1 MLVDL
6 LISLRICL
14 SHCGFAYLIA
24 DLLISLQT
32 CLSYCR
38 LAYLI
43 ADLPRLLQTC
53 LDYCI
58 PVHIL
63 AMMMVTLILLQGV
76 EIKHKSLEILPISLY
91 FRATRAFV

>member
-1 MLVDL
+1 MLADLLISLQTSLYACRIFYMLVDL

-14 SHCGFAYLIA
+14 SH
-24 DLLISLQT
+24 
-32 CLSYCR
+32 CR

-76 EIKHKSLEILPISLY
+76 EIKHKSLIILLISLY
-91 FRATRAFV
+91 FRATKTFV